1 MEEYEIIAEN
11 RMKAYIEAL
20 RNGNSY
26 DYICQHGHE
35 FTKDDLIYIIKE
47 LDYAIY
53 SEAKYAIKASEIYEA
68 AATNMEEF
76 IEFEKE
82 C

>member
-1 MEEYEIIAEN
+1 MEEYEIIAQN
-11 RMKAYIEAL
+11 RMTEYIEAL

-35 FTKDDLIYIIKE
+35 FTKDELITIIKE

-53 SEAKYAIKASEIYEA
+53 SEAKYAVKASEIYEA
-68 AATNMEEF
+68 AATNMKDFMEF
-76 IEFEKE
+76 
-82 C
+82 

>member
-1 MEEYEIIAEN
+1 MGEHEIIAED
-11 RMKAYIEAL
+11 RMKEYIEAL

-35 FTKDDLIYIIKE
+35 FTKEELIDIIKE

-68 AATNMEEF
+68 AATNIEDLME
-76 IEFEKE
+76 I
-82 C
+82 

>member
-1 MEEYEIIAEN
+1 MEEYEIIAQN
-11 RMKAYIEAL
+11 RMMAYIEAL

-35 FTKDDLIYIIKE
+35 FTKDELIDIIKE

-53 SEAKYAIKASEIYEA
+53 SEAKFAIKASEIYEA
-68 AATNMEEF
+68 AATNMKDF
-76 IEFEKE
+76 IEF
-82 C
+82 

>member
-1 MEEYEIIAEN
+1 MGEHEIIAED
-11 RMKAYIEAL
+11 RMKEYIEAL

-35 FTKDDLIYIIKE
+35 FTKEELIDIIKE

-53 SEAKYAIKASEIYEA
+53 SEAKYAVKASEIYEA
-68 AATNMEEF
+68 AATNMNDFME
-76 IEFEKE
+76 I
-82 C
+82 

>member
-1 MEEYEIIAEN
+1 MEAYEIIAQN
-11 RMKAYIEAL
+11 RMKGYIEAL

-26 DYICQHGHE
+26 NYICEHGYE
-35 FTKDDLIYIIKE
+35 FTKDELIDIIKE

-68 AATNMEEF
+68 AATNMKDNMEF
-76 IEFEKE
+76 
-82 C
+82 

>member
-1 MEEYEIIAEN
+1 MEEYEIIAQN
-11 RMKAYIEAL
+11 RMKGYLEAL

-26 DYICQHGHE
+26 DYICDHGHE
-35 FTKDDLIYIIKE
+35 FTKDELITIIKE

-68 AATNMEEF
+68 AAENIKDLME
-76 IEFEKE
+76 I
-82 C
+82 

>member
-1 MEEYEIIAEN
+1 MEEYEIIAQD

-20 RNGNSY
+20 RNRNSY

-35 FTKDDLIYIIKE
+35 FTKDELIDIIKE

-53 SEAKYAIKASEIYEA
+53 SEAKYAVKASDIYEA
-68 AATNMEEF
+68 AATNMKDFMEF
-76 IEFEKE
+76 
-82 C
+82 

>member
-1 MEEYEIIAEN
+1 MEEYEIIASN

-26 DYICQHGHE
+26 NYICEHGYE
-35 FTKDDLIYIIKE
+35 FTKDELIDIIKE

-53 SEAKYAIKASEIYEA
+53 SEAKYAIKASDIYEA
-68 AATNMEEF
+68 VATNMKDFMEF
-76 IEFEKE
+76 
-82 C
+82 

>member
-1 MEEYEIIAEN
+1 MEEYEIIAQN
-11 RMKAYIEAL
+11 RMKGYLEAL

-35 FTKDDLIYIIKE
+35 FTKDELITIIKE

-68 AATNMEEF
+68 AATNLKDFM
-76 IEFEKE
+76 
-82 C
+82 

>member
-1 MEEYEIIAEN
+1 MEEYEIIAQN
-11 RMKAYIEAL
+11 RIKAYLEAL

-26 DYICQHGHE
+26 DYICDHGHE
-35 FTKDDLIYIIKE
+35 FTKDELVTIIKE

-68 AATNMEEF
+68 AAENIEDFME
-76 IEFEKE
+76 I
-82 C
+82 

>member
-1 MEEYEIIAEN
+1 MQEYEIIAED
-11 RMKAYIEAL
+11 RKKAYIEAL

-35 FTKDDLIYIIKE
+35 FTKYELIDIIKE

-53 SEAKYAIKASEIYEA
+53 SEAKYATKASDIYEA
-68 AATNMEEF
+68 AATNMEDSMEF
-76 IEFEKE
+76 
-82 C
+82 

>member
-1 MEEYEIIAEN
+1 MEEYEIIASN

-26 DYICQHGHE
+26 NYICEHGYE
-35 FTKDDLIYIIKE
+35 FTKDELIDIIKE

-53 SEAKYAIKASEIYEA
+53 SEAKYAIKASDIYEA
-68 AATNMEEF
+68 AATNMKDNMEF
-76 IEFEKE
+76 
-82 C
+82 